1 VNCWETQAWSEELSI
16 IDYLTLSLSFP
27 RTLNRISV
35 TSEEFY
41 DFFIQFGAIADNVVM
56 FDRETRRP
64 RGFGFVTFE
73 DASVCDRL
81 LQMGNETSNDASSSR
96 DSNSNDNSKE
106 PQIGR
111 LEMRGKMMEI
121 KRAQPKVPSVPN
133 RQPVYHHRQPPVY
146 FDNVAAANGSPEYY
160 SQQGNMPDSATQYE
174 PQYEPQF
181 EQQYGSQCHAEGKQQ
196 LNPAAATYG
205 FAPPTPPTPSPYYY
219 NIDPSTPVTPQV
231 AYDMQHHMMFYSQL
245 LTTPSLMRT
254 APDMVS
260 PMMASP
266 MIQYGHHQ
274 PPQRQYSQYRKAFR
288 SDPIPET
295 ANETDLDPPDLQPKG
310 NSKPLKTI
318 KPFQIAGA
326 TFFPETNV
334 PVATTTTLQA
344 PLSPNMRRAR
354 PGLPEKTVDVGGA
367 PVTPF

>member
-1 VNCWETQAWSEELSI
+1 
-16 IDYLTLSLSFP
+16 
-27 RTLNRISV
+27 
-35 TSEEFY
+35 
-41 DFFIQFGAIADNVVM
+41 M

-81 LQMGNETSNDASSSR
+81 LQMGNETSNDASSSGN
-96 DSNSNDNSKE
+96 SISNDNSKQ

-133 RQPVYHHRQPPVY
+133 RQPVYHQRQPPVY
-146 FDNVAAANGSPEYY
+146 FSNVASSNGSPEPYY
-160 SQQGNMPDSATQYE
+160 SHQGGKPDSATPYE

-181 EQQYGSQCHAEGKQQ
+181 EQQYDSQYHAGGKQQ

-219 NIDPSTPVTPQV
+219 NGDPSTPVTPQV
-231 AYDMQHHMMFYSQL
+231 AYDMAHHMMFYSQL

-288 SDPIPET
+288 GDAIPES
-295 ANETDLDPPDLQPKG
+295 ANETDLDPPDLQPSGK
-310 NSKPLKTI
+310 SSPLKTN

-326 TFFPETNV
+326 TFFPETAV
-334 PVATTTTLQA
+334 AAATTTTTQQAA

-354 PGLPEKTVDVGGA
+354 PGLPEKTVDVGDA